1 MKLVSDHT
9 VSAGNDLHLVLDF
22 FQNYRSGATDGQVV
36 ADLTFGNP
44 HEPPLPDLV
53 SALRT
58 HIEPQTTNWF
68 AYKTSEEEPRRVIAE
83 GLRAELGLNF
93 TPEDI
98 AMTLGAYGA
107 ITLAFSMLL
116 DPGDECIIPVPGWFL
131 YETSLSLCH
140 AVTVKVPLR
149 DDDFDLDVAAIEAA
163 ITART
168 RIVIV
173 NTPHNPTGVIYSRD
187 RLTELAAMLHFKSQ
201 EFGRPIFILSDEPYR
216 RIRFDGAPF
225 TSPAE
230 VYPWTLIDYSFAK
243 VLLAPGL
250 RLGYLAI
257 CPDMP
262 AEARETLR
270 TTAEKTQLASGC
282 AFPDA
287 ILQYAVKDL
296 EKVSIDVPA
305 YQRKRDRLYDAMT
318 QWGYQM
324 TRPAGT
330 FYLWGK
336 APGGDAVAFTTA
348 LAKRGVYVMPGTL
361 FERPGDFRISLTG
374 THDMIEASLAAFE
387 ALAPPATGVPT
398 SLDA

>member
-1 MKLVSDHT
+1 MKLVSDHS
-9 VSAGNDLHLVLDF
+9 VSAGRDQQLVLDF
-22 FQNYRSGATDGQVV
+22 IQNYRAGIPEDQVV

-53 SALRT
+53 RALRT
-58 HIEPQTTNWF
+58 HIEPKSPDWF
-68 AYKTSEEEPRRVIAE
+68 AYKFSEEEPRRVIAE

-93 TPEDI
+93 APEDI

-107 ITLAFSMLL
+107 IALAFSILL

-131 YETSLSLCH
+131 YETTLSLNH
-140 AVTVKVPLR
+140 AVAVKIPLR
-149 DDDFDLDVAAIEAA
+149 NADFDLDIAAIGAA

-173 NTPHNPTGVIYSRD
+173 NTPHNPTGVIYSRE
-187 RLTELAAMLHFKSQ
+187 RLRELATLLHSKSA

-216 RIRFDGAPF
+216 RIRFDGAAF

-262 AEARETLR
+262 ADARETLR
-270 TTAEKTQLASGC
+270 ATAERVQLSSGC

-296 EKVSIDVPA
+296 EKVSIDVPT
-305 YQRKRDRLYDAMT
+305 YQRKRDRLYNTLT
-318 QWGYQM
+318 QWGYEL
-324 TRPAGT
+324 TKPAGA

-336 APGGDAVAFTTA
+336 APGGDALAFTSA

-374 THDMIEASLAAFE
+374 THDMIEASLPAFE
-387 ALAPPATGVPT
+387 ALAGMSAP
-398 SLDA
+398 

>member
-1 MKLVSDHT
+1 MMKLVSDHS
-9 VSAGNDLHLVLDF
+9 VSAGNDLQLVLDF
-22 FQNYRSGATDGQVV
+22 VQNYRAGVPEGHVV

-44 HEPPLPDLV
+44 HEPPLPELV
-53 SALRT
+53 RALRT
-58 HIEPQTTNWF
+58 HIEPQTTDWF
-68 AYKTSEEEPRRVIAE
+68 AYKFSEAEPRRVIAE

-93 TPEDI
+93 APEDI

-107 ITLAFSMLL
+107 IALAFSILL

-140 AVTVKVPLR
+140 AVTVKVRLR
-149 DDDFDLDVAAIEAA
+149 DEDFDLDIDAIEAA
-163 ITART
+163 VTART

-187 RLTELAAMLHFKSQ
+187 RLKELAAMLRRKSA

-216 RIRFDGAPF
+216 RIRFDAAAF

-262 AEARETLR
+262 AEARATLR
-270 TTAEKTQLASGC
+270 TTAETTQLSSGC
-282 AFPDA
+282 AFPDS

-318 QWGYQM
+318 QWGYEM
-324 TRPAGT
+324 TKPAGA

-336 APGGDAVAFTTA
+336 APGGDALAFTAA
-348 LAKRGVYVMPGTL
+348 LAERGVYVMPGTL

-374 THDMIEASLAAFE
+374 THDMIEASLPAFE
-387 ALAPPATGVPT
+387 AFAGMTAP
-398 SLDA
+398 